1 MTISSILAAKGTEV
15 ATIASDAPM
24 SEAVAELGGRR
35 IGALLV
41 IDAGEVKGIVSERD
55 VIYCL
60 REHGS
65 QILDWPVSRA
75 MTAPAIVV
83 APDTAVL
90 SAMAVVFGLGIGV
103 ATTAIYATATNAVPA
118 ADRGVA
124 FGYLTTAYLVG
135 LAISPVLAGFIG
147 SLSMRA
153 VFLADAVGLGVIA
166 WEVRRR
172 MTGSTNAAA
181 TG

>member
-1 MTISSILAAKGTEV
+1 MTISAILAAKGTEV

-60 REHGS
+60 REHGA

-75 MTAPAIVV
+75 MTAPAIVI
-83 APDTAVL
+83 APDTQVL
-90 SAMAVVFGLGIGV
+90 SAMALMTQQRIRHLPVIDQGQLMGIVSIGDLV
-103 ATTAIYATATNAVPA
+103 KYRI
-118 ADRGVA
+118 DRIEREA
-124 FGYLTTAYLVG
+124 EA
-135 LAISPVLAGFIG
+135 
-147 SLSMRA
+147 MRA
-153 VFLADAVGLGVIA
+153 YIQSA
-166 WEVRRR
+166 
-172 MTGSTNAAA
+172 
-181 TG
+181 